1 MLPQRV
7 ILPPVFVCTD
17 QINRYTGTDMLD
29 YNICTGT
36 ERQKTV
42 SCHQCFFGNGWRTVD
57 AECIGYF
64 AMIDPIVADK
74 IWVFFVKTDRN
85 V

>member
-1 MLPQRV
+1 
-7 ILPPVFVCTD
+7 
-17 QINRYTGTDMLD
+17 MLD

-64 AMIDPIVADK
+64 AMIDSIVADK
-74 IWVFFVKTDRN
+74 SRVFFVKTDRN